1 MHVAEQCVTLFC
13 DFLTT
18 FLSLLVILTAALCSS
33 HSI

>member
-18 FLSLLVILTAALCSS
+18 FLSLLVTLTALCSN